1 MVSSKEDEQ
10 NIEAEEAPE
19 DEDEIEVVE
28 EAEEDPE
35 DEEKGFW
42 RDMRLFRLD
51 RLFDADEIEVVEEA
65 NEETGDVVPP
75 LQLEHVEV
83 SLLRHPIVEYDITV
97 RICGCPLGFLNYLR
111 PFIAKFL
118 LNPVS
123 DLIHFPRKLILAKN
137 QQ

>member
-1 MVSSKEDEQ
+1 MVTIRKVSIKVPLRVSPSLVSSEEDEQ
-10 NIEAEEAPE
+10 NIGAEEAPE

-28 EAEEDPE
+28 EA
-35 DEEKGFW
+35 K
-42 RDMRLFRLD
+42 
-51 RLFDADEIEVVEEA
+51 EEA
-65 NEETGDVVPP
+65 GDVVPP

-83 SLLRHPIVEYDITV
+83 SLLRHPIVEYDSTV

-111 PFIAKFL
+111 PFILKFL

-123 DLIHFPRKLILAKN
+123 DLIHFPKKIIVAKN

>member
-28 EAEEDPE
+28 EANED
-35 DEEKGFW
+35 
-42 RDMRLFRLD
+42 
-51 RLFDADEIEVVEEA
+51 
-65 NEETGDVVPP
+65 TGDVVPP

>member
-1 MVSSKEDEQ
+1 MTIRKVSIKVPLRVSPSLVSSKEDEQ

-19 DEDEIEVVE
+19 DE
-28 EAEEDPE
+28 
-35 DEEKGFW
+35 
-42 RDMRLFRLD
+42 
-51 RLFDADEIEVVEEA
+51 DEIEVVEEA